1 MSKLFNLFSS
11 SNNKSGRGVTKKQVE
26 RDKKM
31 GVGFFFRL
39 LKARLGNISS
49 TSLIFSVCNFPI
61 LLFLFGISGNL
72 DSSVPGP
79 ISPLYA
85 QVYGMEVAA
94 VKGTELAAK
103 QGPLLSTLHG
113 IFGVNTS
120 VSVVSLGS
128 KIFMYCAAL
137 LILTFG
143 LASIGAIYNMRSV
156 ARCEPL
162 SPWSEFFPAV
172 RRNFKQG
179 ILIAVMDA
187 LLILFLGYDLIAY
200 YANANQ
206 FFMQMS
212 FYVVLFFTIIYY
224 VMRFHMYLILVTF
237 DLKTSK
243 LLKNAVLL
251 TFLGWK
257 RSLLCLIAS
266 VLTVLI
272 SVYLYVL
279 LPFFGLLLPFV
290 FTFGILTFIGVYA
303 AYPVIDKYMIEPY
316 YLEHPEERPEEEEIE
331 PVFTDRG

>member
-1 MSKLFNLFSS
+1 MSKLFNLFSGS
-11 SNNKSGRGVTKKQVE
+11 DNKSGRGVTKKQVA

-39 LKARLGNISS
+39 LKTRLGNISS
-49 TSLIFSVCNFPI
+49 TSLVFSVCNFPI

-79 ISPLYA
+79 ISPFYA
-85 QVYGMEVAA
+85 QLYGLEQAGAQTPV
-94 VKGTELAAK
+94 LA
-103 QGPLLSTLHG
+103 PLHG
-113 IFGVNTS
+113 IFGTNAP
-120 VSVVSLGS
+120 VSVVSTGS
-128 KIFMYCAAL
+128 KVLIYCAAL

-143 LASIGAIYNMRSV
+143 LASIGAMYNARSIV
-156 ARCEPL
+156 RCEPL
-162 SPWSEFFPAV
+162 SPWSEFFPSI

-187 LLILFLGYDLIAY
+187 LLILFLGYDLMAY
-200 YANANQ
+200 YANAND

-212 FYVVLFFTIIYY
+212 FYVVLFFTLMYY

-243 LLKNAVLL
+243 LLKNAALL

-266 VLTVLI
+266 ALTILI
-272 SVYLYVL
+272 SVYLYAL

-290 FTFGILTFIGVYA
+290 FTFGILIYIGVYA
-303 AYPVIDKYMIEPY
+303 TYPVIDKYMIEPY
-316 YLEHPEERPEEEEIE
+316 YREHPEERPVEEEIE

>member
-1 MSKLFNLFSS
+1 MGKLFNLFSGTE
-11 SNNKSGRGVTKKQVE
+11 NKSGRGVTKKQVE

-49 TSLIFSVCNFPI
+49 TSLAFSVCNFPI

-72 DSSVPGP
+72 NSSVSGP
-79 ISPLYA
+79 LSPYYA
-85 QVYGMEVAA
+85 QLYGME
-94 VKGTELAAK
+94 LAGE
-103 QGPLLSTLHG
+103 QSPLLSALRG
-113 IFGVNTS
+113 IFGVNTP
-120 VSVVSLGS
+120 VSVVSVGS
-128 KIFMYCAAL
+128 KVLMYSAAA

-156 ARCEPL
+156 VRCEPL
-162 SPWSEFFPAV
+162 APWNEFFPAI
-172 RRNFKQG
+172 RRNLKQG

-187 LLILFLGYDLIAY
+187 LLILFLGYDLMAY
-200 YANANQ
+200 YANASQ

-212 FYVVLFFTIIYY
+212 FYAVLFFTLIYY

-237 DLKTSK
+237 DLKTGK

-257 RSLLCLIAS
+257 RSLLCLLAS
-266 VLTVLI
+266 AATILI
-272 SVYLYVL
+272 SVYLYAL

-290 FTFGILTFIGVYA
+290 FGFGILLYIGAYA

-316 YLEHPEERPEEEEIE
+316 YREHPEERPEEEEIE

>member
-1 MSKLFNLFSS
+1 MSKLFNFFSG
-11 SNNKSGRGVTKKQVE
+11 SNNKSGKGVTKKQVE

-39 LKARLGNISS
+39 MKNRLGNISS
-49 TSLIFSVCNFPI
+49 TSLVFSICNFPI

-79 ISPLYA
+79 LSPYYA
-85 QVYGMEVAA
+85 QLYGME
-94 VKGTELAAK
+94 LAGEK
-103 QGPLLSTLHG
+103 SPVLSVLRG
-113 IFGVNTS
+113 IFGVNTD
-120 VSVVSLGS
+120 VSVVSVGS
-128 KIFMYCAAL
+128 KVLIYSAAL
-137 LILTFG
+137 LLLTLG
-143 LASIGAIYNMRSV
+143 LSSIGSLYNMRSV
-156 ARCEPL
+156 VRCEPL

-172 RRNFKQG
+172 RRNLKQG

-212 FYVVLFFTIIYY
+212 FYVVLFFSLIYY
-224 VMRFHMYLILVTF
+224 VMRFHIYLILVTF
-237 DLKTSK
+237 DLKTTK

-257 RSLLCLIAS
+257 RSLLCLLAS
-266 VLTVLI
+266 VLTILV

-290 FTFGILTFIGVYA
+290 FTFGILTYIGTYA
-303 AYPVIDKYMIEPY
+303 AYPVIEKYMIEPY
-316 YLEHPEERPEEEEIE
+316 YRDHPEERPEEEEIE